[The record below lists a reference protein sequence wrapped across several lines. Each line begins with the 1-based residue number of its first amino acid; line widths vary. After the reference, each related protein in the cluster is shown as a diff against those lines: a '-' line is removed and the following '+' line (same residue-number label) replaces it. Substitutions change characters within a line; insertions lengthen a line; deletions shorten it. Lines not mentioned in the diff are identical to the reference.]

1 MNSDLFKKI
10 HFSDSLV
17 RFLSSFNDMIE
28 DKHPTSEFYLFIS
41 SRLDCI
47 SDMIDEM
54 YLYGEEHILNDFKV
68 GDK

>member
-41 SRLDCI
+41 SII
-47 SDMIDEM
+47 SDIQSN
-54 YLYGEEHILNDFKV
+54 LEEINK
-68 GDK
+68 